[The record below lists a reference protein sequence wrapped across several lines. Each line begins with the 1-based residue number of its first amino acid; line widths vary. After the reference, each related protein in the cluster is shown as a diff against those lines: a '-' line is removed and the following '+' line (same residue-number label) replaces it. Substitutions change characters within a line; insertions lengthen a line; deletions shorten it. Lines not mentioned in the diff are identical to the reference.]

1 MTGGGEMGQIRPAMT
16 PQPIDQILAL
26 PDKAVVYCFEG
37 TVTKAFK
44 RSDGTNAQGAW
55 SIESFLLKDAAG
67 AEIKLMLKDS
77 DPAGWQPGT
86 AVRLEA
92 WKGDKGFSGLY
103 AADDEYKG
111 EVRRILRATKTC
123 TVTILNGQQ
132 HAPQQ
137 AAPQQQAQAPQ
148 QRPQGQQQPPQQQHA
163 PRQQTTTTHAAAP
176 ADDAAEREARKALNE
191 AKRTILQI
199 TNLHLLCAKVVET
212 VEAPAFKKATGQDMT
227 EGQRQGAT
235 ASVFIESCKKGLV
248 HAMPT
253 TALEA

>member
-1 MTGGGEMGQIRPAMT
+1 MTGGGVSGQIRPAMT

-37 TVTKAFK
+37 QVTKAFK
-44 RSDGTNAQGAW
+44 RSDGTNAQGPW
-55 SIESFLLKDAAG
+55 SIESFLLKDATG

-123 TVTILNGQQ
+123 TITLLNGGQQ

-148 QRPQGQQQPPQQQHA
+148 QRPQGQQQPPQQQQP
-163 PRQQTTTTHAAAP
+163 PRQQTTAP
-176 ADDAAEREARKALNE
+176 AATDEDREARKALND

-212 VEAPAFKKATGQDMT
+212 VEAPAFKKATGHDMT

-253 TALEA
+253 TPLEA